1 VSTFILILTTLVCFD
16 AVWQFGFL
24 MLEPKLEVVFDKF
37 VEDSRLTFRLG
48 IKLLKHVPELE
59 LFGLESI
66 ALLLVIFCEF
76 QKGLFV
82 SL

>member
-1 VSTFILILTTLVCFD
+1 
-16 AVWQFGFL
+16 
-24 MLEPKLEVVFDKF
+24 MLEPKLEVVFDKC
-37 VEDSRLTFRLG
+37 VKDGRLTFRLG
-48 IKLLKHVPELE
+48 IKLLKHVPELK

>member
-1 VSTFILILTTLVCFD
+1 
-16 AVWQFGFL
+16 